1 MRSLPGLYLLLV
13 VVLGLPACSQP
24 AVKDEVCA
32 GFAAENLYRVQN
44 SGFAEA
50 CARRDAAL
58 SGYRLIDIE
67 PLGVSHIDIPRTNV
81 PGTRPRDWSMT
92 AERQAALQ
100 AGWADA
106 MDKAFASHE
115 RATGGPG
122 VLRIEAELVRIAPG
136 RPSATTIGGELQ
148 PVGSTQDVV
157 EISAEFRLLDA
168 ADGRLLAVIRDSR
181 TITSVSMSRTAPATV
196 NTLFGSWAALLHTR
210 VTGK

>member
-1 MRSLPGLYLLLV
+1 MFWLVLCRENEPAPPACYQQYGDNTAMRSLPGLYLLLL

-81 PGTRPRDWSMT
+81 PGT
-92 AERQAALQ
+92 
-100 AGWADA
+100 
-106 MDKAFASHE
+106 
-115 RATGGPG
+115 
-122 VLRIEAELVRIAPG
+122 
-136 RPSATTIGGELQ
+136 
-148 PVGSTQDVV
+148 
-157 EISAEFRLLDA
+157 
-168 ADGRLLAVIRDSR
+168 
-181 TITSVSMSRTAPATV
+181 
-196 NTLFGSWAALLHTR
+196 
-210 VTGK
+210 